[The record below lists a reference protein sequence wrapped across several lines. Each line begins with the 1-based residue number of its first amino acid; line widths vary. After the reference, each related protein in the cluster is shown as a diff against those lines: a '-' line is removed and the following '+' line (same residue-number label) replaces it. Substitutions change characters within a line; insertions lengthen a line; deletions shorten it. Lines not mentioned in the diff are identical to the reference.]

1 MGCHT
6 RNSSAFP
13 PGRWVGT
20 PLVKDRST
28 FPDVAMP
35 TLSRPAPHA
44 LSVLLTRFV
53 AGEIA
58 ESALTTVCDLLEETP
73 ASAEERIAFARF
85 YLDALSTGDSEHA
98 LPRAEELADVIQI
111 ARA

>member
-1 MGCHT
+1 
-6 RNSSAFP
+6 
-13 PGRWVGT
+13 
-20 PLVKDRST
+20 
-28 FPDVAMP
+28 MP
-35 TLSRPAPHA
+35 TLSRTAPND

-73 ASAEERIAFARF
+73 VSAEERLAFARF
-85 YLDALSTGDSEHA
+85 YLDAHSCGESEHA
-98 LPRAEELADVIQI
+98 LPRAEEIADVIQI